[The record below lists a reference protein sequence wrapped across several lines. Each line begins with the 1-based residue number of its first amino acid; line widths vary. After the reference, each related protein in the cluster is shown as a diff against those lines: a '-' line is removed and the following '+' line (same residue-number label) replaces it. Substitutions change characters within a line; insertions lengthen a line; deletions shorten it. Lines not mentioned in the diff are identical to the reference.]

1 MTAKKKVFL
10 IIISTMF
17 IVLIYVNM
25 RGVYLDE
32 NGEGYGHLCEDGK
45 TVRFFYVNH
54 VTNISFIPKTVSFE
68 AYSYTDAEWSYIKEP
83 KLKVVSLG
91 VYGENILDEVTYL
104 EDLQITIEP
113 FKSYMI
119 SIECEGEYGGFGN
132 GVRHPPDTVKIKY

>member
-10 IIISTMF
+10 LVISILF
-17 IVLIYVNM
+17 IALIYINM
-25 RGVYLDE
+25 RGVYFE
-32 NGEGYGHLCEDGK
+32 NDGEGFGYLHEDGK
-45 TVRFFYVNH
+45 TVRFFYANH
-54 VTNISFIPKTVSFE
+54 ITNISFIPKTVTFE

-91 VYGENILDEVTYL
+91 VYGESILDEVTYL

-113 FKSYMI
+113 FKSYGI
-119 SIECEGEYGGFGN
+119 SIECEGEYGGVGN